1 MVRLLIILLTLI
13 FFEILSVMM
22 FYSLFFFAIGYAS
35 LALSM
40 LVRSSSSNDQ
50 LMSAVAFVYGDIYG
64 TIIYA
69 TLGRW
74 L

>member
-1 MVRLLIILLTLI
+1 
-13 FFEILSVMM
+13 M
-22 FYSLFFFAIGYAS
+22 FCPLFFFAIGYAS
-35 LALSM
+35 SALSM

-50 LMSAVAFVYGDIYG
+50 LMSAVAFVYEDIYG

-74 L
+74 LWEKKEAKDSDDKSD